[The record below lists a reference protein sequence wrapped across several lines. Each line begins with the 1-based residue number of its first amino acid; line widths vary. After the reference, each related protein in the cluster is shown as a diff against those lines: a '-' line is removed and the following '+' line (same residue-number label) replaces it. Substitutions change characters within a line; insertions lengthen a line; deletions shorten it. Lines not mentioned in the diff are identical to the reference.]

1 MSWPFFLPFLSN
13 ASVPLLPHISMGDG
27 EGMRKEES
35 IYKLSG
41 KEGKKGEE
49 EGNQFIGT
57 QKAQEL

>member
-1 MSWPFFLPFLSN
+1 
-13 ASVPLLPHISMGDG
+13 MGDG